1 MNHRPS
7 QGFVRL
13 ALTRRHIL
21 LGAVGAAA
29 WTMTVAHPA
38 QVRAQTYPSQNITL
52 VVPFTPGGSTDILAR
67 LLGQRLETALK
78 FPVIVDNRGGAG
90 GSVGMG
96 YVARSAADGHTLVMG
111 HIGTLAVNPALYP
124 KLSYDPLKSFE
135 PVSGIANVH
144 NMLVVHPDV
153 PARTLQELIAYAKQN
168 PGQLNYASGGIGSAA
183 HIATVALADRAGI
196 TMTHV
201 PYKGTAPAVTDLVG
215 GRTQLAFTGAPTL
228 MQHIEAG
235 KLRALAVSGTTRLKA
250 APTVPTVAESGYPGF
265 EASQWY
271 GILVPAGTPK
281 AVVDRLNAEIKAAMA
296 APEIAERLSSEGA
309 EVWTNTPAEF
319 RNHIAREIV
328 RWGDLVKR
336 TGTKLE

>member
-7 QGFVRL
+7 KGSVRL
-13 ALTRRHIL
+13 ALTRRRIL

-153 PARTLQELIAYAKQN
+153 PAGTLQELIDYARQN

-201 PYKGTAPAVTDLVG
+201 PYKGTAPAVTDLLG
-215 GRTQLAFTGAPTL
+215 GRVQLAFTGAPTL
-228 MQHIEAG
+228 MQHVEAG
-235 KLRALAVSGTTRLKA
+235 KLRALAVSGITRLKA
-250 APTVPTVAESGYPGF
+250 APAVPTVAESGYPGF

-319 RNHIAREIV
+319 RDHIAREIV